1 MKKNL
6 AVREMAFTALFASI
20 TALFSYIRIPLP
32 FSPVPI
38 TLQTLAVM
46 LAGSVL
52 TPRAAFSSM
61 AVFLFM
67 GAIGLP
73 VFGGGTSGPGV
84 LFGPTGGYLM
94 SWPVAAYV
102 IALILKK
109 VNPNLTTL
117 ILVNIL
123 GGVVIVYA
131 IGVSYLA
138 YVTNM
143 TLTTAITAGAL
154 PFIPGDLLKAIVSSL
169 LALSLRKALQ
179 WKISYPGA

>member
-1 MKKNL
+1 MNKNL
-6 AVREMAFTALFASI
+6 DVREIASIALFASI
-20 TALFSYIRIPLP
+20 TALFGYISIPLP

-52 TPRAAFSSM
+52 TPKAAFWSM
-61 AVFLFM
+61 TVFLFM

-73 VFGGGTSGPGV
+73 VFSGGTSGLGI

-94 SWPVAAYV
+94 SWPVASYL

-109 VNPNLTTL
+109 VNPNLATL
-117 ILVNIL
+117 LLVNIL
-123 GGVVIVYA
+123 GGIVIVYA
-131 IGVSYLA
+131 VGVSYLA
-138 YVTNM
+138 YMTNM
-143 TLTTAITAGAL
+143 TLTAAIMAGAL
-154 PFIPGDLLKAIVSSL
+154 PFIPGDLLKAVVSSV

-179 WKISYPGA
+179 WKISSM